1 MTQLPPDEVRDFAKT
16 FGSPDRQVTAMI
28 SNAPF
33 VRDLYQYAKEQ
44 GWE

>member
-1 MTQLPPDEVRDFAKT
+1 MTQLSPDEVRDFAKT
-16 FGSPDRQVTAMI
+16 FGNPDKRVTAMI

-33 VRDLYQYAKEQ
+33 VRDLYRYAKEQ